1 MTGTRTATT
10 QKTNRDLG
18 ALAALVA
25 LATTLAL
32 AALMA
37 LMALGASAD
46 KAEAGTAAVTKTFS
60 NVAQIKMPSG
70 AVAGDCSAG
79 PTQGAAVP
87 YPSRIPLSLSNGFPQ
102 GSRVLDV
109 NLTLKNYTHTFPDD
123 VDVLL
128 VHGTKSRTVLS
139 DVGGLYDVNNV
150 NLTLDDESPTSL
162 LPFDNSQMVS
172 GTFKPLNK
180 SGQDNDLFPSPAPN
194 PHDGTQYLT
203 GFDGMKAN
211 GDWQLY
217 VQDDAGGDCGTIAG
231 GFSLTIKAR

>member
-102 GSRVLDV
+102 GSRV
-109 NLTLKNYTHTFPDD
+109 PDD

-211 GDWQLY
+211 GEWQLY